1 MRTFVEAAT
10 AFPTVVF
17 SAALLVVLGYWLL
30 VAFGA
35 ASADAVDG
43 FGGSS
48 GFGASGASGGF
59 GGFGGSG
66 EFGGS
71 SGTGGSFGGWGA
83 GGVPVAVGFSIV
95 TALAWFLSL
104 AAWTLLVPPDL
115 DRTPGL
121 LAACALLVAAPVC
134 AWPVARL
141 LVRPLAPLFSGEPGP
156 SRQDFVGLTCTIR
169 TGRVDAGF
177 GQAEVAAEDGST
189 ALVQVRQPDGDPS
202 ALTLGATGLLYAYEA
217 DGEFFWVT
225 PFDAALDWRSPS
237 L

>member
-43 FGGSS
+43 FGWSGGTGSSGASS
-48 GFGASGASGGF
+48 GFGVA
-59 GGFGGSG
+59 GGSG
-66 EFGGS
+66 GTDGGS
-71 SGTGGSFGGWGA
+71 GGWGA
-83 GGVPVAVGFSIV
+83 GGVPVAVGFSLV

-104 AAWTLLVPPDL
+104 AAWTLLVPPGL
-115 DRTPGL
+115 DRMPGL
-121 LAACALLVAAPVC
+121 LAACALLVAAPMC

-141 LVRPLAPLFSGEPGP
+141 FVRPLAPLFPDEPGP

-169 TGRVDAGF
+169 TGRVDTGF

-189 ALVQVRQPDGDPS
+189 ALVQVRQSGEDPL
-202 ALTLGATGLLYAYEA
+202 ALTLGSTGLLYAYDAE
-217 DGEFFWVT
+217 GEFFWVA

-237 L
+237 V